1 MRIAAFALLALL
13 AAPSAWA
20 QPAPV
25 AAPPGATAESRRAAH
40 ELGAVIGIEAQVTDV
55 LARIH
60 LDLLRRTMAQNGK
73 GVDVAAPIVDKLLM
87 PGFIARAD
95 QLSAVLLEPWAA
107 NFTTG
112 ELRLLRSFF
121 ASPLGQRY
129 LRLQPTLTSQAT
141 RGWEDWSQRVFR
153 QIVENQS
160 AELSAR
166 GLRF

>member
-1 MRIAAFALLALL
+1 MRIAAIALFALLA
-13 AAPSAWA
+13 ASPAWA
-20 QPAPV
+20 QPVP
-25 AAPPGATAESRRAAH
+25 AAVPSGATAESRRAAH
-40 ELGAVIGIEAQVTDV
+40 DLGPVIGIEAQVTDV

-87 PGFIARAD
+87 PGFTARAGE
-95 QLSAVLLEPWAA
+95 LTTVLLEPWAA
-107 NFTTG
+107 NFTAG
-112 ELRLLRSFF
+112 ELRLLRSF

-129 LRLQPTLTSQAT
+129 LRLQPTLANQAA
-141 RGWEDWSQRVFR
+141 RGWEDWSQRVFL

-160 AELSAR
+160 AELNAR